1 MKYNLPSVDVC
12 TKRVLW
18 PVNFI
23 NVGIFHVV
31 EIEGMKSEAQCV
43 SGELRDLPGDCARI
57 LIHPEMLVPMER
69 ASRRPHSAILW
80 LLLIE
85 FAKGIPGVV

>member
-1 MKYNLPSVDVC
+1 MKYHLQSVDVC
-12 TKRVLW
+12 AERVLW
-18 PVNFI
+18 PVNII

-31 EIEGMKSEAQCV
+31 EIEGMKSEAQSV
-43 SGELRDLPGDCARI
+43 PGELGDLPGDCTRI

-69 ASRRPHSAILW
+69 ASRRPNSAILW

-85 FAKGIPGVV
+85 FAKGIPSVV